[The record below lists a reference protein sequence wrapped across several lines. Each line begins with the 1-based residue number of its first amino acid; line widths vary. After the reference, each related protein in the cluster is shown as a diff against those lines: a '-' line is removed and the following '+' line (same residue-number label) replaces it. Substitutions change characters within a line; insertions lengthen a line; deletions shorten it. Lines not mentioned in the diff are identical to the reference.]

1 MWSTWRKRV
10 GVWTSRMAGAVAL
23 AWMGPV
29 TAGEVAVAVA
39 SNFTA
44 PMQQIAQAFEQQTGH
59 RVKLSSGGTGALYAQ
74 IRHGAPFDLL
84 LAADTKTPAKLA
96 QEGYADER
104 TQFTYATGQ
113 LVLWSANPRL
123 IDGLSDGLSDGLN
136 DSDGDIL
143 REGKFRKFAIADPTL
158 APYGAAAQQVLQ
170 ALGLWQAIKPKIVQ
184 GKNISQT
191 FQFVSSGNAQL
202 GLVALAQVYTDGKI
216 WSGSGWIVPQELY
229 SPISQ
234 DAIVLKPGQ
243 ANPVA
248 HELVNYLKGEQA
260 QQIIESYGYQR

>member
-10 GVWTSRMAGAVAL
+10 GVWTSRMAVAVAL
-23 AWMGPV
+23 SWTAPV

-84 LAADTKTPAKLA
+84 LAADTKIPAKLA
-96 QEGYADER
+96 QQGYADER
-104 TQFTYATGQ
+104 TQFTYGTGQ
-113 LVLWSANPRL
+113 LVLWSANPTL
-123 IDGLSDGLSDGLN
+123 IDGLN

-143 REGKFRKFAIADPTL
+143 REGKFRKFAIADPML

-184 GKNISQT
+184 GKNIGQA
-191 FQFVSSGNAQL
+191 FQFVSSGNAEL
-202 GLVALAQVYTDGKI
+202 GLVALAQVYADGKI
-216 WSGSGWIVPQELY
+216 ESGSGWIVPHELY
-229 SPISQ
+229 SPIRQ
-234 DAIVLKPGQ
+234 DAILLKPGQ

-248 HELVNYLKGEQA
+248 HELVTYLKGEQV

>member
-59 RVKLSSGGTGALYAQ
+59 RVKLSSGGTGSLYAQ

-84 LAADTKTPAKLA
+84 LAADTKIPARLA

-113 LVLWSANPRL
+113 LVLWGANPTL
-123 IDGLSDGLSDGLN
+123 IDGLN

-143 REGKFRKFAIADPTL
+143 REGKFRKFAIADPML
-158 APYGAAAQQVLQ
+158 APYGAAAQQALQ
-170 ALGLWQAIKPKIVQ
+170 ALGLWQAIEPKIVQ
-184 GKNISQT
+184 GKNIGQA
-191 FQFVSSGNAQL
+191 FQFVSSGNAEL
-202 GLVALAQVYTDGKI
+202 GLVALAQVYADGKI
-216 WSGSGWIVPQELY
+216 ESGSGWIVPHELY
-229 SPISQ
+229 SPIRQ
-234 DAIVLKPGQ
+234 DAILLKPGQ

-248 HELVNYLKGEQA
+248 HELVNYLKGEQV

>member
-1 MWSTWRKRV
+1 MWSTWHKRLWRKRL
-10 GVWTSRMAGAVAL
+10 GVWFSGMVCAVSL
-23 AWMGPV
+23 AWAVPAS
-29 TAGEVAVAVA
+29 AGEVAVAVA

-59 RVKLSSGGTGALYAQ
+59 RVKLSFGGTGALYAQ

-96 QEGYADER
+96 QEGYADKR

-113 LVLWSANPRL
+113 LVLWSANPQL
-123 IDGLSDGLSDGLN
+123 VTELVDDNELV
-136 DSDGDIL
+136 L

-170 ALGLWQAIKPKIVQ
+170 ALDLWTVVKPKIVQ
-184 GKNISQT
+184 GKNIGQT

-216 WSGSGWIVPQELY
+216 ESGSGWIVPQELY

-234 DAIVLKPGQ
+234 DAILLKPGQ
-243 ANPVA
+243 ANPA
-248 HELVNYLKGEQA
+248 ARELVDYLKGEQV